1 MDASTIEYEV
11 LDILKTIIDPE
22 LDVNIIDLGFIYEIE
37 FTEEKGIVIKM
48 TLTSEGCPMG
58 DIILNNVES
67 SLKTKFPDYAVT
79 INLVWEPKWTTDR
92 VTKEGRILL
101 NMQS

>member
-1 MDASTIEYEV
+1 MDASKVEYEV
-11 LDILKTIIDPE
+11 LDILKTVIDPE
-22 LDVNIIDLGFIYEIE
+22 LDINIIDLGFVYQIE
-37 FTEEKGIVIKM
+37 FTEEKGIVINM